1 MRRVAVTVFVTVAAL
16 LGTAAATA
24 GGVGGFFVSTCT
36 FSHRATDDP
45 IVFPALPGV
54 SHDHTFVGNVSTN
67 AYSTLSSL
75 KKAGTSCAPHADTA
89 AYWAPTLFADGR
101 PVMPITATIYY
112 RRLTAAPVR
121 PFPPGLRMVAGDSHA
136 VTPQSTAVTY
146 WDCSLLKTT
155 FYGPNDA
162 TPPTALAPAASS
174 DVPSCPPRAELQLH
188 VNFPECWDGRHL
200 DTPDHREHMAYAV
213 SGRCPAGYPVG
224 LPALELIYSYP
235 ARATDGAGTVN
246 LSSGGQTT
254 GHADFINSWNQPSL
268 AQRVRRC
275 LNQYAYCSAE
285 VNLG

>member
-16 LGTAAATA
+16 AGAATVSA
-24 GGVGGFFVSTCT
+24 GGAGGFFVSSCT
-36 FSHRATDDP
+36 FSHRTTDDP

-67 AYSTLSSL
+67 AFSTLSSL
-75 KKAGTSCAPHADTA
+75 KKAKTSCTPHADTA

-112 RRLTAAPVR
+112 RRLTLAPVR
-121 PFPPGLRMVAGDSHA
+121 AFPPGLRMVAGDSHA
-136 VTPQSTAVTY
+136 VAPQSMAVTY

-155 FYGPNDA
+155 FYGPSGA
-162 TPPTALAPAASS
+162 VPTALAPAASS
-174 DVPSCPPRAELQLH
+174 EIPACPPRAELQLH

-200 DTPDHREHMAYAV
+200 DSPDHRGHMAYAA
-213 SGRCPAGYPVG
+213 SGRCPAGHPVG
-224 LPALELIYSYP
+224 LPALELVYSYP
-235 ARATDGAGTVN
+235 TRATDGVGSVN

-254 GHADFINSWNQPSL
+254 GHGDFINAWNQPAL
-268 AQRVRRC
+268 AQRVHRC
-275 LNQYAYCSAE
+275 LNEYAYCTAE

>member
-1 MRRVAVTVFVTVAAL
+1 VKGLAATVFVTVAAL
-16 LGTAAATA
+16 AGAVTVTARGAS
-24 GGVGGFFVSTCT
+24 GFFVSTCT

-67 AYSTLSSL
+67 AFSTLSSL
-75 KKAGTSCAPHADTA
+75 KKANTSCVPRADTA

-101 PVMPITATIYY
+101 PVTPITATIYY
-112 RRLTAAPVR
+112 RRLTLAPVR

-136 VTPQSTAVTY
+136 VAPQSMAVTY
-146 WDCSLLKTT
+146 WDCSLLKTQ

-162 TPPTALAPAASS
+162 VRTALAPAASS
-174 DVPSCPPRAELQLH
+174 SIPSCPPRAELQLH

-200 DTPDHREHMAYAV
+200 DSPDHRGHMAYAV
-213 SGRCPAGYPVG
+213 SGRCPASHPVG
-224 LPALELIYSYP
+224 LPALELVYSYP

-254 GHADFINSWNQPSL
+254 GHADFINAWNQPAL
-268 AQRVRRC
+268 AQRVHRC
-275 LNQYAYCSAE
+275 LNEYAYCTAE